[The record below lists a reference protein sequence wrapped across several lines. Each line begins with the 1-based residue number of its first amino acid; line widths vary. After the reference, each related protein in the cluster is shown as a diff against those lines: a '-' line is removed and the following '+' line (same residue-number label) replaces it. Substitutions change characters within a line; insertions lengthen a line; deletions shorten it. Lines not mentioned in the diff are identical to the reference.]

1 MAKVKATVH
10 GAVSLVSAIANKKGA
25 TLGISLKVEAIV
37 ETSEGK
43 GVTIQ
48 SENKSLSSRL
58 INKTIEK
65 IVSKKDL
72 EKIDIFAYWP
82 TTSDIFTKELYVEEI
97 CKGDSK
103 GLHNINVMLVFFKD
117 KLIKVNYIHQIPETP
132 ILFQIAKN
140 DYKINFE
147 RNKAS
152 IEKKQSEFY
161 STTVNDNSYFYVFLK
176 KGNRQEEYLEIVS
189 DKNIR
194 KFEEFLFSK
203 RRWSATTCAFAKSTT
218 WI

>member
-1 MAKVKATVH
+1 M
-10 GAVSLVSAIANKKGA
+10 KKICIIIFLFLIGFQ
-25 TLGISLKVEAIV
+25 SEALAYDCNFEKI
-37 ETSEGK
+37 K
-43 GVTIQ
+43 PGVT
-48 SENKSLSSRL
+48 
-58 INKTIEK
+58 
-65 IVSKKDL
+65 KKEL
-72 EKIDIFAYWP
+72 EKINIFAYGP
-82 TTSDIFTKELYVEEI
+82 TTLDIFTKQLYVEEI
-97 CKGDSK
+97 CNGDTE
-103 GLHNINVMLVFFKD
+103 GLHNINVMLVFYKD

-176 KGNRQEEYLEIVS
+176 DGNRQEEYLEIVS

-194 KFEEFLFSK
+194 KFEEFLLK
-203 RRWSATTCAFAKSTT
+203 IEEAR
-218 WI
+218 